1 MTFLEKTIN
10 KLKAQI
16 HEKEKIIDENV
27 NMGGWNYEKRAKE
40 YKELNTLYNVLYLY
54 LNFEKK
60 AK

>member
-1 MTFLEKTIN
+1 MTHLEKTIH

-27 NMGGWNYEKRAKE
+27 GMGGWNDEWRAKE
-40 YKELNTLYNVLYLY
+40 YKELNTFYDALYTLSNL
-54 LNFEKK
+54 EEK

>member
-1 MTFLEKTIN
+1 MTFLEKAIH

-27 NMGGWNYEKRAKE
+27 SMGGWNYEWRAKE
-40 YKELNTLYNVLYLY
+40 YKELNTFYNVLYLL
-54 LNFEKK
+54 LNLEEK

>member
-1 MTFLEKTIN
+1 MTFLEKTID

-27 NMGGWNYEKRAKE
+27 SMGGWNDEWRAKE
-40 YKELNTLYNVLYLY
+40 YKELNTFYDALYTLSNL
-54 LNFEKK
+54 EEK

>member
-1 MTFLEKTIN
+1 MTHLEKTIH

-27 NMGGWNYEKRAKE
+27 GMGGWNEEWRAKE
-40 YKELNTLYNVLYLY
+40 YKELNTFYNVLYLL
-54 LNFEKK
+54 LNLEEK